1 MNDSSQ
7 VMAELDEMHAQAR
20 AAFERWDLAQYRDL
34 FAPGL
39 VYRQAD
45 GRVIDRDRLMRDVG
59 AQFRRLSWF
68 RSMFVREQF
77 EFDGNRATE
86 TLVQT
91 GSVGT
96 TAFFVVHR
104 VWDLTRR
111 RRYVWEKR
119 SGRWQ
124 IEEVEVLQEQ
134 VGPGRLHVG
143 FRADPRD
150 QESALFG

>member
-7 VMAELDEMHAQAR
+7 VTAELDEMHARAR
-20 AAFERWDLAQYRDL
+20 AAFERRDLARYRDL

-39 VYRQAD
+39 TYRQAD

-59 AQFRRLSWF
+59 DQFRRLSWL
-68 RSMFVREQF
+68 RSMFVREQI
-77 EFDGNRATE
+77 EFDDERVTE
-86 TLVQT
+86 ILVQT
-91 GSVGT
+91 GSVGS

-111 RRYVWEKR
+111 GRYVWGKQA
-119 SGRWQ
+119 GRWQ

-134 VGPGRLHVG
+134 VSPGRFHVG
-143 FRADPRD
+143 FRADPT
-150 QESALFG
+150 A